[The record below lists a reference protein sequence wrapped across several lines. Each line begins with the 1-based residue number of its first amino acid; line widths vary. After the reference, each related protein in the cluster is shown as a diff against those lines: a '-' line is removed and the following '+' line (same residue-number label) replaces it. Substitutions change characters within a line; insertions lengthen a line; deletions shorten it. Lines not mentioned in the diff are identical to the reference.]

1 MASTINEIIK
11 ESIETIRSEGLNLT
25 PDNYSKIFCNVAKK
39 RGVIIEDCQKI
50 DKYSKKLDEK
60 NRADINKF
68 KVSTVDEFISYL
80 VAKVNRA
87 NENDATKI
95 INALVLLSKR
105 VLQAVTLLHD
115 KNATDLANSTLARL
129 DFSQNL
135 KSLEMM
141 KDKWFDF
148 ITNYD
153 DSFLN
158 ELDSYGKVNK
168 EDLSLMVKDIV
179 KLLKKEN
186 ENSVYES
193 IAPLIIAS
201 LTPSIAS
208 SMNDDL
214 ASISYELRKSP
225 ESLATSVIQQEIKK
239 FITKRIELDKDE
251 VKNKISLLDKL
262 LDDINKKIFDLIDK
276 SDVSNEQVKII
287 KKDLQSIS
295 FTKDSFESI
304 HLKLVTIATSLETET
319 KSLSSKMKEKH
330 ETIKKLHTRVK
341 SLENALLLAKKESKE
356 DFLTHVA
363 TKRALEGEL
372 KRAEESYKR
381 YKTDYSLCFVDIDHF
396 KMVNDTYGHEA
407 GDIILSS
414 VGKILKR
421 YIRQVDF
428 VGRYGG
434 EEFLI
439 ILPNSDIKQA
449 FHFANKVRSI
459 IDSYKFMYKKERIA
473 IGVSCGLAQRSR
485 QKSMK
490 ETVEEA
496 DKMLYRAKE
505 AGRNRVMPDFS

>member
-1 MASTINEIIK
+1 MLQSQF
-11 ESIETIRSEGLNLT
+11 G
-25 PDNYSKIFCNVAKK
+25 DNYSKIFCGVAKK

-115 KNATDLANSTLARL
+115 KNATELANSTLARL

-179 KLLKKEN
+179 KLLKKED

-225 ESLATSVIQQEIKK
+225 ESLATPAIQQEIKK

-276 SDVSNEQVKII
+276 SDVSNEQVRII

-304 HLKLVTIATSLETET
+304 HLKLVTIATSLESET
-319 KSLSSKMKEKH
+319 KSLSSKMKANQ

-341 SLENALLLAKKESKE
+341 NLENALLVARKESKE

-363 TKRALEGEL
+363 TKRALESEL

-459 IDSYKFMYKKERIA
+459 IDSYKFMYKKERIT
-473 IGVSCGLAQRSR
+473 ISVSCGLAQRSR

-496 DKMLYRAKE
+496 DRMLYRAKE

>member
-11 ESIETIRSEGLNLT
+11 ESIETLRSEGLNLT
-25 PDNYSKIFCNVAKK
+25 PDNYSKIFCGVAKK

-115 KNATDLANSTLARL
+115 KNATELANSTLARL

-158 ELDSYGKVNK
+158 ELDRYGKVNK

-179 KLLKKEN
+179 KLLKKED

-225 ESLATSVIQQEIKK
+225 ESLATPAIQQEIKK

-276 SDVSNEQVKII
+276 SDVSNEQVRII

-304 HLKLVTIATSLETET
+304 HLKLVTIATSLESET
-319 KSLSSKMKEKH
+319 KSLSSKMKANQ

-341 SLENALLLAKKESKE
+341 NLENALLVARKESKE

-363 TKRALEGEL
+363 TKRALESEL

-459 IDSYKFMYKKERIA
+459 IDSYKFMYKKERIT
-473 IGVSCGLAQRSR
+473 ISVSCGLAQRSR

-496 DKMLYRAKE
+496 DRMLYRAKE